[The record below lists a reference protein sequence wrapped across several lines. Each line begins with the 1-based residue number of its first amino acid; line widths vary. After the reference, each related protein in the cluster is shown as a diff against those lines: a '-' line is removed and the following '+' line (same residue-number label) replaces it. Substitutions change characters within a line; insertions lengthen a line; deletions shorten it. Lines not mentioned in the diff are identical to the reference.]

1 MWHEATTFDT
11 KNMRYMVDN
20 RLPIVIDT
28 PVKAKKSM
36 VYKILKW
43 VAILAVYGI
52 SVVVARNVGRAEGVD
67 IYHEVC
73 YNVGGVVQNN
83 NTYVYCQ
90 PVPLD
95 NKEVMLYNQ

>member
-1 MWHEATTFDT
+1 MWHEAPTFDT
-11 KNMRYMVDN
+11 KNMKYMVDN
-20 RLPIVIDT
+20 RLPIVIDA
-28 PVKAKKSM
+28 PVKTKKSV

-73 YNVGGVVQNN
+73 YNVGGVIKNN
-83 NTYVYCQ
+83 DTFVVCHA
-90 PVPLD
+90 VTLD
-95 NKEVMLYNQ
+95 NREQLVYN